1 MSLVLMTYNGFPVYI
16 LENKSRPQY
25 KQFIL
30 PTGFVISHDPN
41 NPQIFV
47 KTLGSGLFPLSDLR
61 YMNQNDRHLF
71 EEYKELYYQM
81 KLKEVPNNI
90 HLSIEKEN

>member
-1 MSLVLMTYNGFPVYI
+1 MSFVLMTYKGFPVYI

-30 PTGFVISHDPN
+30 PTGFVISHDPKC
-41 NPQIFV
+41 PQIFV
-47 KTLGSGLFPLSDLR
+47 KTLESGLIPLTDLR
-61 YMNQNDRHLF
+61 YMNQNDKHLF
-71 EEYKELYYQM
+71 DEYKELYSQM